1 MLDAFFF
8 DSARNAPDAPA
19 LWVNQRLHTYGELAN
34 GAHAV
39 LHALQSYSIPSDAD
53 SALGPC
59 LIFANRSEGAYAG
72 ILGILAAGRAYVPL
86 GAQFPPERNAAIVRR
101 SGARVMLVDAF
112 CEPMLASLLPL
123 IDPEIR
129 IIHLND
135 VLASGT
141 ETSKLEVDIATT
153 TPTGL
158 GRREDDIAYILF
170 TSGTTGVPK
179 GVKVRHANATAYMR
193 NQLAMNPVIP
203 DARCSQIFDL
213 TFDLSVHDMFV
224 TWGMGACLYVP
235 DSSDALTLSA
245 FVNKHQLTHWY
256 SVPSTAGFLQ
266 QFRKLKPDMFPS
278 LRVSMFCGEALPTAL
293 ARAWKAAAP
302 ASVLMNLYGPTE
314 ATISCMRYELDAAML
329 ANYTGGV
336 IPLGWSLPGEETLVI
351 DGAGEPVQDGE
362 KGELLL
368 GGHQVAAGYISD
380 NPKDHAKFFERRFAS
395 RSALH
400 WYRTG
405 DLASV
410 SEPHGMLFHG
420 RMDSQVKI
428 RGNRIETQDVE
439 HAVQRASEATM
450 VAVIAWP
457 LDENNMPLGLVAFIN
472 DSQQDDK
479 TILTGCRLHLPT
491 YAVPD
496 RIVRVET
503 FPVNANG
510 KTDKNAL
517 FALCQTADAG
527 ETRLAAAG

>member
-8 DSARNAPDAPA
+8 NAACKAPDAPA
-19 LWVNQRLHTYGELAN
+19 LWVDHRLHSYAELALSAN
-34 GAHAV
+34 KV
-39 LHALQSYSIPSDAD
+39 RHALESYSIPVHAD
-53 SALGPC
+53 EAAGPC
-59 LIFANRSEGAYAG
+59 LLFAYRSEGAYAG

-86 GAQFPPERNAAIVRR
+86 GAQFPAERNAAIVRR

-112 CEPMLASLLPL
+112 CAPLLASLLPL

-129 IIHLND
+129 IIHLSD
-135 VLASGT
+135 LLASGT
-141 ETSKLEVDIATT
+141 DSAAHEVDRPIT

-179 GVKVRHANATAYMR
+179 GVKVRHANATAYMH
-193 NQLAMNPVIP
+193 NQLAMNPVMP
-203 DARCSQIFDL
+203 EARCSQIFDL

-235 DSSDALTLSA
+235 ENSDALTLAS
-245 FVNKHQLTHWY
+245 FVNTHQLTHWY
-256 SVPSTAGFLQ
+256 SVPSTAAFLQ
-266 QFRKLKPDMFPS
+266 QFRKLKAGMFPS

-293 ARAWKAAAP
+293 ARAWTEAAP

-314 ATISCMRYELDAAML
+314 ATISCMRYVLDAAFL
-329 ANYTGGV
+329 ADYAGGV

-351 DGAGEPVQDGE
+351 DSAGEPVQDGE

-380 NPKDHAKFFERRFAS
+380 NPKDHAKFFTRRFAS
-395 RSALH
+395 REALQ

-405 DLASV
+405 DVASV
-410 SEPHGMLFHG
+410 SETHGMLFHG
-420 RMDSQVKI
+420 RIDSQVKI

-439 HAVQRASEATM
+439 HAVQLTSGATM
-450 VAVIAWP
+450 VAVIPWP
-457 LDENNMPLGLVAFIN
+457 LDENKIPLGLVAFVN
-472 DSQQDDK
+472 DSEKDDQ
-479 TILTGCRLHLPT
+479 TILSACRLHLPT
-491 YAVPD
+491 YAMPD

-517 FALCQTADAG
+517 FAMCQTAASG
-527 ETRLAAAG
+527 AMRLAAAG